1 MYGFMEAR
9 KKDMPFLRV
18 FEYRHKPIDGSNY
31 PPRPKAGAIG
41 SGPPAGFTFRVI
53 LMVLSLVS
61 RPPSLLCPLRVPP
74 LPRAPSLELTTSL
87 PNLVLPIAVLT

>member
-53 LMVLSLVS
+53 LMVFVTGVQA
-61 RPPSLLCPLRVPP
+61 PFFVVPP
-74 LPRAPSLELTTSL
+74 PCPSPAPRPQ
-87 PNLVLPIAVLT
+87 P